1 MNNFEVIK
9 KWDTENGH
17 VTYGVA
23 QDEERRT
30 EIPFWHGV
38 PHDETVEDY
47 IVAKTGLT
55 ADLQSLKLF
64 GNTALELGVNFVTVG
79 HRHKNIG
86 KAIKE
91 NSRDVQFILDSLVP
105 GDIDVHGAG
114 LSRGWAGILLAGIH
128 RPDRFSS
135 MTAVAPAMMAPV
147 NLFRFWKIGVEVG
160 VETARNPREFGGVL
174 FDSIRTSRNRLGVTM
189 SEMAKVG
196 IGGFVHERV
205 RELRDSGP
213 LVKLHLAAS
222 KDDCFFD
229 PNIMERLA
237 EELAFDTYTLFSE
250 GSAGHSAL
258 AYNPKLSKSI
268 IATAIEDLPGREE
281 LILGK
286 QLITPKSA
294 A

>member
-1 MNNFEVIK
+1 MSNFEVIK
-9 KWDTENGH
+9 EWDTEAGH

-23 QDEERRT
+23 QDEERKV
-30 EIPFWHGV
+30 EIPYWHGE
-38 PHDETVEDY
+38 PHDKTVDDY
-47 IVAKTGLT
+47 IIAKTGLT

-64 GNTALELGVNFVTVG
+64 GNTALNHGVSFVTVG
-79 HRHKNIG
+79 HRHKNIS

-91 NSRDVQFILDSLVP
+91 NSQDVQFILDNLVP
-105 GDIDVHGAG
+105 REVDVHGAG

-147 NLFRFWKIGVEVG
+147 NPLRLWRIGAEVA

-174 FDSIRTSRNRLGVTM
+174 IDSVRTSKNRFGVTM
-189 SEMAKVG
+189 SEMVKVG

-205 RELRDSGP
+205 KELRDSGP

-222 KDDCFFD
+222 KEDCFFD
-229 PNIMERLA
+229 PGIMERLA
-237 EELAFDTYTLFSE
+237 DELAFDTFTLFCE

-258 AYNPKLSKSI
+258 AYNSKLSSSI
-268 IATAIEDLPGREE
+268 ISTAIQDLPGREQY
-281 LILGK
+281 ILGK
-286 QLITPKSA
+286 QLITVKKVA
-294 A
+294 